1 MPNYDLTQLNSLITT
16 NGDNPVSTSQSDMP
30 IINNMSKEINWQLLA
45 GFLDQEIFQFILK
58 NRDNET
64 ITQFGTELAQKL
76 ATNFGLT
83 RNQ

>member
-16 NGDNPVSTSQSDMP
+16 NGNNPVSTSQSDMP
-30 IINNMSKEINWQLLA
+30 IINNMNKEINWQLLA

-83 RNQ
+83 RS